1 MPGVSY
7 GPAVSTSSGATLT
20 LLYDRIDNDANNA
33 WLVNPR
39 VEFYSRSGW
48 SDSLNTMTSGGTAIN
63 GAQFHS
69 GLINGG
75 TRSWNV
81 SAKAVPLTY
90 GSETSVTFSVTVAN
104 LSFYSGDSSSVTRTW
119 TIAFPARPYSKPN
132 PATSFTNTYVND
144 NRVNLSWVSNYTGA
158 NGATPWMNQAIERT
172 ETGEWAD
179 ATQVGWLGWEP
190 TSWSDTGVVP
200 NRRYHYR
207 HKAVNPAGDSPY
219 AYASNAIYTT
229 PAAPSYPYAQKTSGG
244 SILVTWDNEAPWA
257 NSFEVSDS
265 ANGTTW
271 TVSGTSSVS
280 EYAHSDPNQS
290 VTHRYRVRAK
300 TPDGKWSAYSP
311 VSNIIQLQA
320 PPNAPTWGSV
330 DPAYNGAAT
339 ITTPWTH
346 NPVDTTP
353 QTAYEVQHRTS
364 SNNGATWMA
373 WATTGKLTSTSST
386 RTWAAG
392 TWEQNRLVQLQVR
405 TWGAHATASPWS
417 SSAQFRT
424 SAPPTTAVTAP
435 AGTTVSS
442 KRVAVSWN
450 YADAEGIAQSSARVE
465 LLRGAASLGLWE
477 LSGAGASYTPPVD
490 LGDAT
495 SYTVRVSVR
504 DGHGL
509 WSSPAS
515 KTFTTEF
522 VPPPAPV
529 VNVEWDEEHGAATV
543 AISNPAPVSPQ
554 PAAVSNDVYRDG
566 VLIAEGLP
574 VDATFTDPLPLPA
587 GSSYR
592 VEAVSALPST
602 SETTVEL
609 APVEA
614 VFRRFWINSGSGWR
628 NVASCWG
635 NVKRGHSQGRNRVT
649 EQYSG
654 RELPVETI
662 GEGRT
667 SKFTLSG
674 TLLLH
679 EDSPNDFFNVVNDP
693 SPVHYRDR
701 YGSWRVSPSVVD
713 SDADNDAVAQIT
725 VTLTEVDSG
734 GLL

>member
-1 MPGVSY
+1 MPSVSY

-20 LLYDRIDNDANNA
+20 LRYDRIDNDANNA

-39 VEFYSRSGW
+39 VEFYSKPGW
-48 SDSLNTMTSGGTAIN
+48 SDSSNSMTSGGTAIN

-69 GLINGG
+69 GSLDGG

-90 GSETSVTFSVTVAN
+90 GSGTSVTFSVTVTN
-104 LSFYSGDSSSVTRTW
+104 VSFYSGDSSSVTRTW

-132 PATSFTNTYVND
+132 PATGFTSTYVND
-144 NRVNLSWVSNYTGA
+144 NRVNLSWVANYTGA
-158 NGATPWMNQAIERT
+158 NGARPWSNQSVERT
-172 ETGEWAD
+172 ATGSWSA
-179 ATQVGWLGWEP
+179 ATQVGWLGGTT

-200 NRRYHYR
+200 NRRYDYR
-207 HKAVNPAGDSPY
+207 HKAVNPAGDSTY
-219 AYASNAIYTT
+219 AYAPNPVYTT
-229 PAAPSYPYAQKTSGG
+229 PAAPSNAAAQKTAGG
-244 SILVTWDNEAPWA
+244 SIKVTWTNVAPWA
-257 NSFEVSDS
+257 SSFEISDS
-265 ANGTTW
+265 PDGASW
-271 TVSGTSSVS
+271 TVLGTSSIA
-280 EYAHSDPNQS
+280 EYTHSSPNQS

-320 PPNAPTWGSV
+320 PPNAPTWGSI
-330 DPAYNGAAT
+330 DPAYNGDAT
-339 ITTPWTH
+339 ITTPWAH

-364 SNNGATWMA
+364 SDDGATWTA
-373 WATTGKLTSTSST
+373 WATTGKVTDPSST
-386 RTWAAG
+386 RTWGAG
-392 TWEQNRLVQLQVR
+392 TWAQNRLVQLQVR
-405 TWGAHATASPWS
+405 TWGAHATASTWS

-424 SAPPTTAVTAP
+424 SAPPTTSVTGP
-435 AGTTVSS
+435 SGDTVTS

-450 YADAEGIAQSSARVE
+450 YADSEGTAQSSARVE
-465 LLRGAASLGLWE
+465 LLQGAISLGLWE

-490 LGDAT
+490 LVDAT
-495 SYTVRVSVR
+495 SYTVQVTVR

-522 VPPPAPV
+522 IPPPVPV

-543 AISNPAPVSPQ
+543 AISNPTPVSPQ

-587 GSSYR
+587 GSTYR

-602 SETTVEL
+602 SETTGVL
-609 APVEA
+609 APVES
-614 VFRRFWINSGSGWR
+614 VFRRFWLNSGPGWG

-662 GEGRT
+662 GEGRV
-667 SKFTLSG
+667 SRFTLSG

-679 EDSPNDFFNVVNDP
+679 EDSPDDFFNVVNDP
-693 SPVHYRDR
+693 TPVHYRDR

-713 SDADNDAVAQIT
+713 SESDNDAVAQIT
-725 VTLTEVDSG
+725 VTLTEVDGG